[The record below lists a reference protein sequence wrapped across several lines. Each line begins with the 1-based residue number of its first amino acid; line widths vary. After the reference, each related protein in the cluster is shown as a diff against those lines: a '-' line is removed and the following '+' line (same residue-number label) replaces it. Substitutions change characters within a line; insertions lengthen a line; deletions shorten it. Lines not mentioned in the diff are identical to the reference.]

1 MSEGNGKYATH
12 FSVKKYFTSNEVVA
26 VKGGGGDHTIK
37 SQWLHSIVRFPISA
51 SGDVV

>member
-26 VKGGGGDHTIK
+26 VKGGGVIIPLK
-37 SQWLHSIVRFPISA
+37 A
-51 SGDVV
+51 SGSTA